1 MKDGIGEGYTRKDHP
16 NWSSQL
22 YAAYSRVEYVRSL
35 ASIIGAEE
43 LTDTDKA
50 YMRFGEEFENTFVR
64 QSFSEDRSIRDTL
77 RIGWELM
84 SILPEREL
92 TRVSREEIEKY
103 LPKK

>member
-1 MKDGIGEGYTRKDHP
+1 M
-16 NWSSQL
+16 
-22 YAAYSRVEYVRSL
+22 EYVRSL

-43 LTDTDKA
+43 LTETDKA
-50 YMRFGEEFENTFVR
+50 YMRFGEEFENSFVR
-64 QSFSEDRSIRDTL
+64 QDLREDRSIRDTL
-77 RIGWELM
+77 KIGWELM

>member
-1 MKDGIGEGYTRKDHP
+1 MTPGKNHSFD
-16 NWSSQL
+16 W
-22 YAAYSRVEYVRSL
+22 
-35 ASIIGAEE
+35 
-43 LTDTDKA
+43 TDLCPH
-50 YMRFGEEFENTFVR
+50 EEFENTFVR